1 MAAPLGRDPLI
12 LTINQ
17 RLARHLLFNHS
28 KQQKSSGKKA
38 WETPQIIEF
47 NSWFKS
53 KWIQLNTDH
62 FLLSEIQ
69 SIKIWESIIIN
80 FSANEKSNVRK
91 KVINQWSLLNIRE
104 AAKKSSEAYKLI
116 TQHRISIPS
125 DPLLLSTEN
134 NLFLKWMEQY
144 KKFLIKNK
152 AIDPVVLI
160 DLVRE
165 GMKNKN
171 IYIPDFVQLYGFEEI
186 TPQLQIWLDFLK
198 SQQKEIVLKNNPN
211 KNNSRLNKNILE
223 NKNIEIY
230 SFKDLKD
237 ECRNCANWV
246 RSIYSKDQTIGVIV
260 PELEKYR
267 RSLHKEL
274 LSNLIPESIFPGK
287 TIKTPFEIS
296 LGTPLSDEGMI
307 QIALEL
313 LSIENEFPINKLLH
327 IINSPHIKSGNYND
341 DDRNE
346 LEIKLQKS
354 GFLNVNIERIKNFY
368 GTESSSEISK
378 LLQITI
384 DFIKITG
391 TKLPSSWAKCFS
403 KVLKDLGWMLE
414 PSKTLS
420 SREIQCLVVWN
431 ECLDELASLDMF
443 TEKISRYS
451 ILKELK
457 EITHKKLFQ
466 IKTKEQPIQVL
477 GLLESIEISFDH
489 VWIMGC
495 HSDCIPA
502 KPNPNPFIPINIQ
515 KQLQLPH
522 SSSKRE
528 LQFSEQTLNRLVNAS
543 QNIIFS
549 YPEWEQN
556 NKKKITSLLNIITKT
571 KNKFSYTKSYRV
583 RDRIKPLNQIEV
595 WEDKS
600 KIPPSPSEFENL
612 TMNGLKNGYKVLQ
625 NQAACSFQSFAANR
639 LNANDYKISAIDYD
653 SRDRGILI
661 HKVLQLFWDKY
672 KTRTVLKN
680 LKTSNMLK
688 GALEKKL
695 KEAIRELNIQ
705 VIKQSHFMAMEQ
717 NRTIDLLLDWMDQ
730 EILRPEFEVKH
741 TEKNELINLGNLRL
755 NLRIDRIDFNSKREL
770 ILIDYKTGSIN
781 TNTWFMERI
790 QDPQLPLYTL
800 KSSPTAIAFAHISK
814 GNLKWKSIWN
824 PIINNP
830 FPEKSKVKIPLNIKE
845 EIGWPNWSSLL
856 KFWEIKLKIL
866 ADNFM
871 EGQIVTNPINNDET
885 CRNCSYAMLCR
896 IGESASDLN
905 SLENIDA

>member
-1 MAAPLGRDPLI
+1 MAASLGRDPLI

-17 RLARHLLFNHS
+17 RLARHLLFKYS
-28 KQQKSSGKKA
+28 KLQKSSGKQA

-47 NSWFKS
+47 NSWFKL
-53 KWIQLNTDH
+53 KWLQLNTDH

-80 FSANEKSNVRK
+80 FSGNGKSTNRK
-91 KVINQWSLLNIRE
+91 KVINQWSLLNLRE

-144 KKFLIKNK
+144 KKILIKNK
-152 AIDPVVLI
+152 AIDSVVLI

-171 IYIPDFVQLYGFEEI
+171 IYIPDFIQLCGFEEI

-198 SQQKEIVLKNNPN
+198 SQQKKIVLKNNPN
-211 KNNSRLNKNILE
+211 KNNSRLNKDILK

-246 RSIYSKDQTIGVIV
+246 RSTYSKDQTIGIIV

-267 RSLHKEL
+267 RSLYKEL
-274 LSNLIPESIFPGK
+274 FSNLIPESIFPGK
-287 TIKTPFEIS
+287 TIETPFDIS

-313 LSIENEFPINKLLH
+313 LSIKKEFPINKVLH
-327 IINSPHIKSGNYND
+327 IVNSPYINSGKHNND
-341 DDRNE
+341 ERNE
-346 LEIKLQKS
+346 LEIKLQKE
-354 GFLNVNIERIKNFY
+354 GFLNVNIERIENFY
-368 GTESSSEISK
+368 GPESSSEIKK
-378 LLQITI
+378 LLQVTI
-384 DFIKITG
+384 KFIKITD
-391 TKLPSSWAKCFS
+391 TKLPSAWAKCFS
-403 KVLKDLGWMLE
+403 KILKDLGWMLD

-431 ECLDELASLDMF
+431 ECLDALASLDMF
-443 TEKISRYS
+443 TEKVSRHS

-477 GLLESIEISFDH
+477 GVLESIGITFDH
-489 VWIMGC
+489 IWIMGC

-522 SSSKRE
+522 SNSKRE
-528 LQFSEQTLNRLVNAS
+528 LQFSEKTLNRLANSS

-556 NKKKITSLLNIITKT
+556 NKKQITSLLNIFSKT
-571 KNKFSYTKSYRV
+571 KKKFSYTKSYRV
-583 RDRIKPLNQIEV
+583 RDRIKPLNQIEI

-600 KIPPSPSEFENL
+600 KVPPSPSEFENL

-639 LNANDYKISAIDYD
+639 LNANDYKVSAIDYD

-661 HKVLQLFWDKY
+661 HKVLQLFWEKH
-672 KTRTVLKN
+672 KTQSVLKN

-688 GALEKKL
+688 GELEKKV
-695 KEAIRELNIQ
+695 KEAIRGVNIQ
-705 VIKQSHFMAMEQ
+705 VIKQSHFMTMEQ
-717 NRTIDLLLDWMDQ
+717 NRTVDLLLDWMDQ
-730 EILRPEFEVKH
+730 EILRPTFEVKH
-741 TEKNELINLGNLRL
+741 IEKKELIVIGNLRL
-755 NLRIDRIDFNSKREL
+755 NLRIDRIDVTSEGEH
-770 ILIDYKTGSIN
+770 ILIDYKTGSTN

-790 QDPQLPLYTL
+790 QDPQLPLYSV

-814 GNLKWKSIWN
+814 GSLKWKSIWN
-824 PIINNP
+824 PIIHNP
-830 FPEKSKVKIPLNIKE
+830 FPEKSKVKIPLNIEK

-856 KFWEIKLKIL
+856 KFWEIKLNIL

-871 EGQIVTNPINNDET
+871 DGQIVINPINKDNT
-885 CRNCSYAMLCR
+885 CQNCSYAMLCR
-896 IGESASDLN
+896 IGENATDVN
-905 SLENIDA
+905 SWENTDA